1 MRLTTSYFTLILLT
15 ISFIS
20 FGQQFQDT
28 HDPNEIKSLLGKG
41 NELNGFG
48 GGDIKIGNI
57 NTERALI
64 MGAYGG
70 VLINRHY
77 MLGIAGYGIASNPRF
92 DGSLNDG
99 TPRKLTIHGGYAGL
113 LVGGTILSREIVH
126 LSLPLVLGAGAIQ
139 LSDDDFFQNGSNS
152 DFTIENSA
160 FFVAEQAVQLEFNIT
175 RSLRLAAGASYRMVR
190 GLELRNLSDKNLSD
204 WTAQISLRFGRF

>member
-1 MRLTTSYFTLILLT
+1 MSLKANYFSLI
-15 ISFIS
+15 FIIAS
-20 FGQQFQDT
+20 TFSLAQQFQDT
-28 HDPNEIKSLLGKG
+28 HNPNEIKSLLSKG

-48 GGDIKIGNI
+48 GGDVKIGNI
-57 NTERALI
+57 YNERALLL
-64 MGAYGG
+64 GAYGG

-92 DGSLNDG
+92 EGSLNDG
-99 TPRKLTIHGGYAGL
+99 TLRKLTIHGGYAGIL
-113 LVGGTILSREIVH
+113 LGGTILSKEIIH
-126 LSLPLVLGAGAIQ
+126 LSLPLVLGAGSIQ

-190 GLELRNLSDKNLSD
+190 GLELRNLSDDNLSD
-204 WTAQISLRFGRF
+204 WTAQISVRFGRF